1 MVVVEDELRGD
12 GATDPAALQAALAA
26 GVASAF
32 GATTDG
38 VVASTPP
45 AAVMVPPRYVI
56 ETAPPSPPSGP
67 GTAEEQKEEEEEEV
81 PTIVIEGAVAL
92 TAGVIAGI
100 VIGACAVCCIGC
112 IVMALCVRK
121 RGGLD
126 EKSMGGSVRK
136 MYGTM
141 KNINVSKTQL
151 GVSNSV

>member
-1 MVVVEDELRGD
+1 M
-12 GATDPAALQAALAA
+12 
-26 GVASAF
+26 
-32 GATTDG
+32 
-38 VVASTPP
+38 
-45 AAVMVPPRYVI
+45 
-56 ETAPPSPPSGP
+56 
-67 GTAEEQKEEEEEEV
+67 

-126 EKSMGGSVRK
+126 EKSMPGSMRK
-136 MYGTM
+136 IYGSM